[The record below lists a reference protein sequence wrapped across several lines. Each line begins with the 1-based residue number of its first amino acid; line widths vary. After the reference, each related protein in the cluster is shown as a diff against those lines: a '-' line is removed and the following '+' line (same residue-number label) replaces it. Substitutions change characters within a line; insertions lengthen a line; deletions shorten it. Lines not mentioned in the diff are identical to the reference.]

1 MKKVIGLAF
10 LLTST
15 SALAGFVHPLDFD
28 GSEPQKQ
35 EVISYIKDRVK
46 ADYCDGKID
55 MCQPTTLRMM
65 ENENLEAFK
74 KLTKA
79 SDRKILD
86 RVIKDYCKRG
96 LDMCTYSTIAMMYE
110 ENAKADKQEL
120 SW

>member
-1 MKKVIGLAF
+1 MKKIIGLAF

-15 SALAGFVHPLDFD
+15 SVLADFVHPLDFD
-28 GSEPQKQ
+28 GSEAQKQ

-46 ADYCDGKID
+46 ADYCDGKLD
-55 MCQPTTLRMM
+55 MCQPTILRMM

-96 LDMCTYSTIAMMYE
+96 LDMCTYSVISMMYE
-110 ENAKADKQEL
+110 ENAKANKQEL

>member
-1 MKKVIGLAF
+1 MKKIIGLAL

-28 GSEPQKQ
+28 NSEAQKQ

-46 ADYCDGKID
+46 ADYCDGKLD
-55 MCQPTTLRMM
+55 MCQPTTLRRM
-65 ENENLEAFK
+65 ENKNLESFK

-79 SDRKILD
+79 EDRKILD

-96 LDMCTYSTIAMMYE
+96 LDMCTYSTIALMYE
-110 ENAKADKQEL
+110 KNAKADKEEL